1 MHTVKV
7 TLLQLKRNQTHEN
20 FIFILVFNSSS
31 RLEIISYLSIMEAT
45 TTSSQQVPAT
55 PPPQQPQVPQQQ
67 QQPQGSNNYQG
78 RGGGR
83 GRGGSGGRGGGR
95 TSTSGRSIVNVNK
108 GGRGRGGQQQQGGN
122 VQKISANTGIPFGH
136 VPAYL
141 PGSSSLVEE
150 LDQRIMIVLRDGRHL
165 VGVSVCENELVWDRN
180 SCVCYK
186 FRLLLCIVPSLRVP
200 NCQGHAFENLGN

>member
-1 MHTVKV
+1 
-7 TLLQLKRNQTHEN
+7 
-20 FIFILVFNSSS
+20 
-31 RLEIISYLSIMEAT
+31 MEAT

-165 VGVSVCENELVWDRN
+165 VGVSVCVKMNWNETEILVFATSFDCCCALFLHCVYQIAKVMLFFFRN
-180 SCVCYK
+180 PWQLI
-186 FRLLLCIVPSLRVP
+186 FQP
-200 NCQGHAFENLGN
+200 NI